1 MRSWL
6 RLRKETDEMQRI
18 VSLTDI
24 RAQEFRTNDAHNR
37 RLVAELKERQ
47 QAARSARPDRDLE
60 RLRRQNKMFVRD
72 RIEALLDPGTPF
84 LELSTLAGNKAYANE
99 VPGAAQVVGIGI
111 VSGREVIVHADDASV
126 KGGAWYPLSVKKIV
140 RALDVAIEN
149 RLPVVHLCDSAGGFL
164 PLQAEFF
171 ADRYYA
177 GRIFRNQAVLS
188 KMGVPQVAVVMG
200 HCTAGGAYV
209 PALSDYNIIVQGT
222 GAIFLGGPPL
232 VKAATGED
240 VSVEELGGADMHTS
254 VSGTGDY
261 FASSEMH
268 ALAIARDIVA
278 RFNRIPKA
286 AVDHVAPEPPA
297 YDPSELYGIIPKDP
311 RVQFDMREIIARLA
325 DGSRFHE
332 YQPRYGQT
340 LVCGFARL
348 HGYQI
353 GILANNGVLFSD
365 SALKGAHFI
374 QLCDK
379 NRTPLL
385 FLQNITGFMVG
396 RDYERRGIT
405 KDGAK
410 LIMAVAGAAVPKLTV
425 VCNGSYGAGTYGM
438 SGRAF
443 DPRFMFTWPQ
453 SQISVMG
460 AEQAAGVLT
469 DIKAKQLARNGESLS
484 ETVLAAI
491 REPILDDY
499 RERSS
504 AYYATS
510 ELWDDGILDPV
521 DTRNALAIALSA
533 ALNAPI
539 EAPHYGVF
547 RM

>member
-1 MRSWL
+1 MGLSNVCTSKMVTALIATRSWS
-6 RLRKETDEMQRI
+6 RFRKETDEMQRI
-18 VSLTDI
+18 VSWTDI
-24 RAQEFRTNDAHNR
+24 RAQEFRTNDVHNR
-37 RLVAELKERQ
+37 RLAAELPGIPQSSKF
-47 QAARSARPDRDLE
+47 ARPHRDLYC
-60 RLRRQNKMFVRD
+60 LRRQNKMFVRD
-72 RIEALLDPGTPF
+72 RIQALMDQGPPF
-84 LELSTLAGNKAYANE
+84 LELCPFPGNKPYQRE

-140 RALDVAIEN
+140 RVLDVAIEN

-209 PALSDYNIIVQGT
+209 PALSDYNIIVRGT
-222 GAIFLGGPPL
+222 GAIFLAGPPL
-232 VKAATGED
+232 VKAATGEE

-278 RFNRIPKA
+278 RLNRIPKA
-286 AVDHVAPEPPA
+286 AVDNVAPEPPA

-353 GILANNGVLFSD
+353 GILADNDLLFSD

-379 NRTPLL
+379 NRTSLL
-385 FLQNITGFMVG
+385 TGQDSTGSMLG
-396 RDYERRGIT
+396 RDRERRGIT

-410 LIMAVAGAAVPKLTV
+410 LIMAVAGAAGPKFTV
-425 VCNGSYGAGTYGM
+425 VSNGS
-438 SGRAF
+438 
-443 DPRFMFTWPQ
+443 
-453 SQISVMG
+453 
-460 AEQAAGVLT
+460 
-469 DIKAKQLARNGESLS
+469 
-484 ETVLAAI
+484 
-491 REPILDDY
+491 
-499 RERSS
+499 
-504 AYYATS
+504 
-510 ELWDDGILDPV
+510 
-521 DTRNALAIALSA
+521 
-533 ALNAPI
+533 
-539 EAPHYGVF
+539 
-547 RM
+547 

>member
-1 MRSWL
+1 
-6 RLRKETDEMQRI
+6 MQRI

-24 RAQEFRTNDAHNR
+24 RAQEFRTNDVHNR
-37 RLVAELKERQ
+37 RLAAELKERQ
-47 QAARSARPDRDLE
+47 QAARFARPERDLE

-72 RIEALLDPGTPF
+72 RIQALLDPGTPF
-84 LELSTLAGNKAYANE
+84 LELSTLAGNKAYDNE

-177 GRIFRNQAVLS
+177 GRIFRNQSVLS

-222 GAIFLGGPPL
+222 GAIFLAGPPL
-232 VKAATGED
+232 VKAATGEE

-286 AVDHVAPEPPA
+286 TVDQIAPEPPV

-311 RVQFDMREIIARLA
+311 RVQFDMREIIARLV

-396 RDYERRGIT
+396 REYERRGIT

-410 LIMAVAGAAVPKLTV
+410 LIMAVSGAAVPKLTV
-425 VCNGSYGAGTYGM
+425 NCNGSYGAGTYGM

-469 DIKAKQLARNGESLS
+469 DIKARQLARNGERLS
-484 ETVLAAI
+484 EPQLAAI
-491 REPILDDY
+491 REPILEDY

>member
-1 MRSWL
+1 MGLSNVCTSKMVTALIATRSWS
-6 RLRKETDEMQRI
+6 RFRKETDEMQRI
-18 VSLTDI
+18 ASWTDT
-24 RAQEFRTNDAHNR
+24 RAQEFRTNDVHNR
-37 RLVAELKERQ
+37 RLAAELKERQ
-47 QAARSARPDRDLE
+47 QAARCARPERDLE
-60 RLRRQNKMFVRD
+60 RLRRQNKMLVRD

-84 LELSTLAGNKAYANE
+84 LELSTLAGNMAYDGE

-177 GRIFRNQAVLS
+177 GRIFRNQSILS

-232 VKAATGED
+232 VKAATGEE

-261 FASSEMH
+261 FASSELH
-268 ALAIARDIVA
+268 AIAIARDIVE
-278 RFNRIPKA
+278 RLRQPEKTG
-286 AVDHVAPEPPA
+286 VDWSEPEPPA
-297 YDPSELYGIIPKDP
+297 YDPEQLYGIIPRDP
-311 RVQFDMREIIARLA
+311 RVQFDMREVIARMV

-332 YQPRYGQT
+332 YQPRYGQS
-340 LVCGFARL
+340 LICGFARV

-353 GILANNGVLFSD
+353 GILANNGVLFND
-365 SALKGAHFI
+365 SSLKGAHFI

-379 NRTPLL
+379 NRTPLV
-385 FLQNITGFMVG
+385 FLQNITGYMVG
-396 RDYERRGIT
+396 REYERRGIT

-410 LIMAVAGAAVPKLTV
+410 MIMAQACSRVPKFTV
-425 VCNGSYGAGTYGM
+425 MCNGSFGAGNYGM
-438 SGRAF
+438 CGRAF
-443 DPRFMFTWPQ
+443 DARLLFAWPNH
-453 SQISVMG
+453 QIGVMG
-460 AEQAAGVLT
+460 GEQAANT
-469 DIKAKQLARNGESLS
+469 LAEVKINQMRRNGGS
-484 ETVLAAI
+484 V
-491 REPILDDY
+491 
-499 RERSS
+499 
-504 AYYATS
+504 
-510 ELWDDGILDPV
+510 DPG
-521 DTRNALAIALSA
+521 AGGLPLQHS
-533 ALNAPI
+533 
-539 EAPHYGVF
+539 
-547 RM
+547 